1 MTNEDT
7 QEVNNFLL
15 IDDHVVVRSGLKFIL
30 SSHFAG
36 VTIDEAD
43 DGDTALARLKEKA
56 YDLAIL
62 DIKMPNT
69 NTLQLMEYLH
79 ITYPALHVIIFTM
92 NSESIYAKRF
102 LKAGARGF
110 VNKDAPLE
118 EVIKAINKVLEGEKY
133 ISENMQAQLAEFGGD
148 EEGTN
153 LFNSL
158 SPREFEITALL
169 LKGEGISHIAHSLNL
184 QVSTVGTHK
193 ARIFEKLKVTN
204 LIELKELAN
213 VYGI

>member
-1 MTNEDT
+1 MKR
-7 QEVNNFLL
+7 FLL

-30 SSHFAG
+30 SDLFKPCE
-36 VTIDEAD
+36 VDEAE
-43 DGDTALARLKEKA
+43 DGDSALAMLRKNV
-56 YDLAIL
+56 YDLAML

-69 NTLQLMEYLH
+69 NTIQLMEYFK
-79 ITYPALHVIIFTM
+79 ITYPTLKVIIFSM

-102 LKAGARGF
+102 LRAGAKGF
-110 VNKDAPLE
+110 VNKDAPLD
-118 EVIKAINKVLEGEKY
+118 EVIKAINQVLNGRKY
-133 ISENMQAQLAEFGGD
+133 ISETMIELLAEFGNSD
-148 EEGTN
+148 KEET

-158 SPREFEITALL
+158 SPREFEITSLL

-204 LIELKELAN
+204 LIELKELASIYN
-213 VYGI
+213 I

>member
-1 MTNEDT
+1 MNC
-7 QEVNNFLL
+7 FLL

-30 SSHFAG
+30 SDLFKPCE
-36 VTIDEAD
+36 IDEAE
-43 DGDTALARLKEKA
+43 DGDTALAKLKEKE
-56 YDLAIL
+56 YDLVML

-69 NTLQLMEYLH
+69 NTLQLMEYFR
-79 ITYPALHVIIFTM
+79 ITYPLLKVIIFSM

-102 LKAGARGF
+102 LKAGAKGF
-110 VNKDAPLE
+110 VNKDAPLD
-118 EVIKAINKVLEGEKY
+118 EVIKAINMVLSGKKY
-133 ISENMQAQLAEFGGD
+133 ISETMLEMLAEFGSTKK
-148 EEGTN
+148 EN

-158 SPREFEITALL
+158 SPREFEIVSLL

-204 LIELKELAN
+204 IIELKELAN
-213 VYGI
+213 IYNI